1 MATKKTTGSKE
12 PKPKAPKAATTKSS
26 SVSRKATER
35 AAASKPRAGTVT
47 SKGTSKATSTVTKK
61 AAKSIG
67 SKPAAKAAAKPV
79 AKPTTKPTTKP
90 STGASTKPVSASRAT
105 KATARTERPKAKT
118 AAKAAKQPTALDPLS
133 TSTEAQDALTPAIG
147 GSASTPSDVI
157 AEAAQPAAS
166 SEALHQHEGPL
177 QHANTVAEP
186 QAPVEPL
193 VPTVKPIFRRVGH
206 AWMKFDPSD
215 LEGIAKAEAEAA
227 AIAANPELAPPPPP
241 APKRQEPR
249 HQQQPRAQHQHR
261 SSAAV
266 LDGAPDQAGS
276 DGDGEHDDGDDG
288 QAWEGSGDHH
298 HTPEPPAPIE
308 QVTGVLDISGN
319 EARLRQFGS
328 NGWVPSH
335 DEPQVPMELVQ
346 RFNLRNGNQ
355 VTVNVQMVRV
365 RKRRGPKKLRR
376 MVVGIE
382 SVEGLEP
389 AAWSARPPYGE
400 LTSIDPQPRMH
411 LEYRGCPPACRLI
424 DLFCPIGFGTRGL
437 IVAPPKAGK
446 TILLQ
451 QIAHGIK
458 HNHPQVEL
466 IALLIDER
474 PEEVTDFR
482 RNVPALVLAS
492 SNDQDLERHTQMGIM
507 AIERARRLFEAGKD
521 VVVLLDSLT
530 RLGRAFNNNRR
541 YSTGGRTMSGGLD
554 SRALEIPKQL
564 FGAARKA
571 EEGGSLTIIATCLVD
586 TGSRA
591 DQVIFEEFKGT
602 GNMELILDRSIAE
615 RRVYP
620 AINLAASGTRKEHLL
635 MGERE
640 MKTMTALRRRLMS
653 MPPFVQVEQLVAAVN
668 RTTDNETLVRGSGG

>member
-1 MATKKTTGSKE
+1 MVTKKTTGSKE
-12 PKPKAPKAATTKSS
+12 PKPKAPKAAPAKSS
-26 SVSRKATER
+26 TASRKATKD
-35 AAASKPRAGTVT
+35 AIAPVKTKARAGSVATKASAAGKVQ
-47 SKGTSKATSTVTKK
+47 SKAQSK
-61 AAKSIG
+61 AQ
-67 SKPAAKAAAKPV
+67 SKPAIKAAGKTAD
-79 AKPTTKPTTKP
+79 AATTKARSK
-90 STGASTKPVSASRAT
+90 ASTKPASTPASAKASAKANRAGSKVAT
-105 KATARTERPKAKT
+105 KAAAPTKATKSRR
-118 AAKAAKQPTALDPLS
+118 AGAGLDDAQAGGAVIGQPVAS
-133 TSTEAQDALTPAIG
+133 TSAFAESTTTEVSVDPILHLGGDASEPDT
-147 GSASTPSDVI
+147 SADPVPSN
-157 AEAAQPAAS
+157 EPAA
-166 SEALHQHEGPL
+166 
-177 QHANTVAEP
+177 
-186 QAPVEPL
+186 
-193 VPTVKPIFRRVGH
+193 PTVKPIFRRVGN

-215 LEGIAKAEAEAA
+215 LDGIAKAEAEAA

-241 APKRQEPR
+241 APKRPEPR
-249 HQQQPRAQHQHR
+249 RDQQPRAQHQQR
-261 SSAAV
+261 SAAAV
-266 LDGAPDQAGS
+266 LDGAPEGSGDDS
-276 DGDGEHDDGDDG
+276 DGEQDEGDDG
-288 QAWEGSGDHH
+288 QIWEGPRDVHQA
-298 HTPEPPAPIE
+298 PEPPAPIE
-308 QVTGVLDISGN
+308 QVSGVLDISGN
-319 EARLRQFGS
+319 EARLRQFGG

-335 DEPQVPMELVQ
+335 DEPQVPMEFVQ

-355 VTVNVQMVRV
+355 VTVNVQMVRA

-382 SVEGLEP
+382 SVEGLDP
-389 AAWSARPPYGE
+389 SAWSARLPYGE

-554 SRALEIPKQL
+554 SRALEVPKQL

-640 MKTMTALRRRLMS
+640 MKTMTALRRRLMT

-668 RTTDNETLVRGSGG
+668 RTTDNETLVRGSGA